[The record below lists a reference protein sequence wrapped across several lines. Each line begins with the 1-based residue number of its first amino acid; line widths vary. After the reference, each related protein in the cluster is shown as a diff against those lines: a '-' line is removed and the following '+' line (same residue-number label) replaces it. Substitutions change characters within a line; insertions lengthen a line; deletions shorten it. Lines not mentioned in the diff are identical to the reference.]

1 MFLSLSQM
9 HVCQMLGKG
18 LKRKLE
24 QEEEN
29 EWEKMDPHQE
39 VMPTCYCLQRQT
51 VLTLSLLKLHSRPA
65 HSDPGLAR
73 RVLITNTLRHIQ
85 EELRV
90 EAVLLPQSLA
100 TAGSPPGA
108 VDRERPGS
116 AKSASH
122 TENSLTPVSLLEEDR
137 HLFLSLQS
145 SVAIHT
151 APSVSKNCPSLPN
164 IKDSFTSALAEIED
178 LCPAVGI
185 TSSLTSPSLS
195 TSSLE
200 SDTPS
205 SLAMNP
211 DVPDITSYSDT
222 TATCLTSSNK
232 FRQTEPVH
240 ESMESNMDSPLFQFT
255 PSLLDS
261 AQSLFNHCPSLLAD
275 FSLDDFLFTE
285 IDNLLF
291 DNTPCSS
298 SLSASS
304 GSSKVASM
312 VRDDFV
318 KTLTSGVSQAALPSN
333 QTFKLDLNELDH
345 IMEVLVGS

>member
-1 MFLSLSQM
+1 MI
-9 HVCQMLGKG
+9 HVGHMLGRG

-29 EWEKMDPHQE
+29 DLNKMDPPQE
-39 VMPTCYCLQRQT
+39 VMPTCYWLQRQT

-65 HSDPGLAR
+65 HSDLGLAR

-90 EAVLLPQSLA
+90 EGVLLPRSLPN
-100 TAGSPPGA
+100 AGSPLGA
-108 VDRERPGS
+108 VDGCKERPAS
-116 AKSASH
+116 HRIESTSH
-122 TENSLTPVSLLEEDR
+122 TENSLTPVSLLEQDR

-151 APSVSKNCPSLPN
+151 APSVSRNSLSVSN

-178 LCPAVGI
+178 LCPTMG
-185 TSSLTSPSLS
+185 TSTLLMSPSLS
-195 TSSLE
+195 TSSE
-200 SDTPS
+200 TDTPS
-205 SLAMNP
+205 SLTLNQ
-211 DVPDITSYSDT
+211 DVPDTASNSDT
-222 TATCLTSSNK
+222 TATSLTSSNK
-232 FRQTEPVH
+232 FRRIEPVH
-240 ESMESNMDSPLFQFT
+240 ESMESNMESALSQFT

-261 AQSLFNHCPSLLAD
+261 AQSLFNHGSSLLAD

-304 GSSKVASM
+304 GSSKVVSV

-318 KTLTSGVSQAALPSN
+318 KTLTGGMSQAALSSN

>member
-1 MFLSLSQM
+1 
-9 HVCQMLGKG
+9 MLGKG

-29 EWEKMDPHQE
+29 ERKKMDPHQE
-39 VMPTCYCLQRQT
+39 VMPTFYCLQRQT
-51 VLTLSLLKLHSRPA
+51 VLTLSLSKLHSQPA
-65 HSDPGLAR
+65 HSDPGLVR

-100 TAGSPPGA
+100 T
-108 VDRERPGS
+108 D
-116 AKSASH
+116 
-122 TENSLTPVSLLEEDR
+122 
-137 HLFLSLQS
+137 
-145 SVAIHT
+145 
-151 APSVSKNCPSLPN
+151 

-178 LCPAVGI
+178 LCPAVEI
-185 TSSLTSPSLS
+185 TSSLTNSH
-195 TSSLE
+195 
-200 SDTPS
+200 
-205 SLAMNP
+205 
-211 DVPDITSYSDT
+211 
-222 TATCLTSSNK
+222 K

-240 ESMESNMDSPLFQFT
+240 ESMESNMDSALFQFT

-298 SLSASS
+298 SPSPSS
-304 GSSKVASM
+304 GSSKVISM
-312 VRDDFV
+312 
-318 KTLTSGVSQAALPSN
+318 
-333 QTFKLDLNELDH
+333 TFKSDLNELDH

>member
-1 MFLSLSQM
+1 
-9 HVCQMLGKG
+9 MLGKG

-24 QEEEN
+24 QEDEN
-29 EWEKMDPHQE
+29 DLNKMDPHQE
-39 VMPTCYCLQRQT
+39 VMPTCYWLQRQT
-51 VLTLSLLKLHSRPA
+51 VLTLSLLKLHSQPA

-90 EAVLLPQSLA
+90 EAVLLPQSLPI
-100 TAGSPPGA
+100 AGSQLGA
-108 VDRERPGS
+108 VDRERPAS
-116 AKSASH
+116 AESPSH
-122 TENSLTPVSLLEEDR
+122 IENSLTPVSLLEEDR

-151 APSVSKNCPSLPN
+151 APSVSKNCPSLSN

-178 LCPAVGI
+178 LCPTVE
-185 TSSLTSPSLS
+185 TTTSLTSPSLS
-195 TSSLE
+195 SSSLE

-205 SLAMNP
+205 SVTLNQ
-211 DVPDITSYSDT
+211 DVPDITSNSET
-222 TATCLTSSNK
+222 TATCLTSSK
-232 FRQTEPVH
+232 KIRHTEPVH
-240 ESMESNMDSPLFQFT
+240 ESTESNMDLALSQFT

-261 AQSLFNHCPSLLAD
+261 AQSIFNHGPSLLAD

-298 SLSASS
+298 SLSTSS
-304 GSSKVASM
+304 GSPKVVSM

-318 KTLTSGVSQAALPSN
+318 KTLTAGVSQAALPSS

>member
-1 MFLSLSQM
+1 
-9 HVCQMLGKG
+9 MLGKG

-29 EWEKMDPHQE
+29 DKVDAPPE
-39 VMPTCYCLQRQT
+39 VMPTCYWLQRQT

-65 HSDPGLAR
+65 HSDSGLAR

-90 EAVLLPQSLA
+90 ESLP
-100 TAGSPPGA
+100 TAGSK
-108 VDRERPGS
+108 ERP
-116 AKSASH
+116 ASH
-122 TENSLTPVSLLEEDR
+122 GVEFTSHTQTSLTPVSLLEQDR

-151 APSVSKNCPSLPN
+151 AHSVSRSSNV
-164 IKDSFTSALAEIED
+164 KDSFSSALAEIED
-178 LCPAVGI
+178 LCPTVET
-185 TSSLTSPSLS
+185 TSSLMSPSLS
-195 TSSLE
+195 TPSYTDTLSSL
-200 SDTPS
+200 T
-205 SLAMNP
+205 LNQN
-211 DVPDITSYSDT
+211 VPDMTSNSDT
-222 TATCLTSSNK
+222 TSTSSASSSK
-232 FRQTEPVH
+232 IRCVEPVQ
-240 ESMESNMDSPLFQFT
+240 ESMESNMDSQFT
-255 PSLLDS
+255 PS
-261 AQSLFNHCPSLLAD
+261 AQSLFNHSPSLLAD

-291 DNTPCSS
+291 DSTPCSS

-304 GSSKVASM
+304 GSSKVVSM

-318 KTLTSGVSQAALPSN
+318 KTLTGGMSQASLPSN
-333 QTFKLDLNELDH
+333 PTFKLDLNELDH